1 MRWVLTV
8 EAMIDAHDE
17 HAAEAQRL
25 AMDRMLGNRILKTFL
40 RQNGVEL
47 VGYRVLKDT
56 KRA

>member
-1 MRWVLTV
+1 MRWILTV
-8 EAMIDAHDE
+8 EAMIDAPDE
-17 HAAEAQRL
+17 QSAEAQRL

-40 RQNGVEL
+40 RQNGIEL